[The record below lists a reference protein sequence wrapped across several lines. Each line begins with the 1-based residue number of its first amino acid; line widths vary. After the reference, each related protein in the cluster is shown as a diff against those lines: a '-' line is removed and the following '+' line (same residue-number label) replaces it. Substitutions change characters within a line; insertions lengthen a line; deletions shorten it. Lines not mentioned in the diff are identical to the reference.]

1 MIDDT
6 NQSQISDADLRT
18 ADVLIVL
25 GIEVV
30 CVTRDYARGLTE
42 WTSQSEL
49 LHIDG
54 VPSTPCPFVITCR
67 FRVSTAYPH
76 KEPHE
81 VVRRWQLFIND
92 DRGIV
97 DGCTEERASFTEAH
111 SELKERVNA
120 SRSRLA
126 SLVFE

>member
-1 MIDDT
+1 MDDA
-6 NQSQISDADLRT
+6 NQNQISDADLRT

-25 GIEVV
+25 GVEVL
-30 CVTRDYARGLTE
+30 CVTRDHARGVTE

-67 FRVSTAYPH
+67 FRSSRRTF
-76 KEPHE
+76 ESLE
-81 VVRRWQLFIND
+81 VVRLWQLFIHD
-92 DRGIV
+92 EHGIV
-97 DGCTEERASFTEAH
+97 DGCTEEHASFTEAH

-120 SRSRLA
+120 SRNRLA

>member
-1 MIDDT
+1 MIDDA
-6 NQSQISDADLRT
+6 NQSQISDADLRS

-25 GIEVV
+25 GVEVV
-30 CVTRDYARGLTE
+30 CVTRDHARGLTE

-49 LHIDG
+49 LYIDG
-54 VPSTPCPFVITCR
+54 APSTPCPFVITCR
-67 FRVSTAYPH
+67 FRSSARTF
-76 KEPHE
+76 KEPIQ
-81 VVRRWQLFIND
+81 VVRLWQLFIHD
-92 DRGIV
+92 EHGIV

-120 SRSRLA
+120 SRNRLA